1 MPLMHFRRAAG
12 LFSCS
17 ILFALGAL
25 ALTTVILQR
34 TADVSA
40 GYTLAIPADE
50 PTRGLVFSGLATASN
65 GQCPGGY
72 VLPNSGFCT
81 HGPDTAPAGVDVTTG
96 QAPSR
101 ASAQAVPDVACEGDG
116 VSGNRTQVIYAR
128 ASNNPNGD
136 RYGAYLATF
145 RQLSAGVDTIYDAS
159 AAETG
164 GSRRVRFVTD
174 ANCAI
179 TVQNVVLSTSG
190 ADSFDK
196 TISELQAQGYN
207 RGDRK
212 YLVFMDANV
221 LCGIGTF
228 YSDDRP
234 GSENYNNGGIAGYAR
249 VDTPCWEAQAVAH
262 EHMHMLGGVQ
272 NSAPNASGGSHCV
285 DEYDVMCYSDT
296 PNMPTMKYVCPDS
309 AHNDRFDCG
318 HDDYFNT
325 NPTAGSYLATHWN
338 TANNQFLIQ
347 SSTPTATIPQPVAT
361 PLPSPSASPSPSPY
375 GNGPTTSTAAGGFPL
390 TVQRGPGGLITPRS
404 GEIYAAGMIATV
416 QAIPANDYIFT
427 GWLVD
432 GTARGWANPLS
443 LQMDSAHTV
452 SAGFVQRPNF
462 SDVPTSNPAFEAIG
476 QLAARGIIRGYDAT
490 TFGPDDQVLRAQMAA
505 LIARAMAWDREDY
518 GNGFPDQQG
527 VDSTLW
533 RNVGALAHYGVAKG
547 YDDGRG
553 GTYYDPTGQV
563 LHAQT
568 ISFITRA
575 MIAKGYWQLQP
586 VNAGLYG
593 GILNGTGHEAD
604 VATYLHYTRA
614 LGGIPDYP
622 ENGGFASWNQPAS
635 RAWFA
640 RALWLALDSAQGK

>member
-1 MPLMHFRRAAG
+1 MSLISIRRAAG

-17 ILFALGAL
+17 VLLALGAL
-25 ALTTVILQR
+25 ALTTVVLQR
-34 TADVSA
+34 TVAVAA

-50 PTRGLVFSGLATASN
+50 PTHGLVFAGLATASN

-72 VLPNSGFCT
+72 VLPSSGFCT
-81 HGPDTAPAGVDVTTG
+81 HGPDTAPAGVDVPTG
-96 QAPSR
+96 QAP
-101 ASAQAVPDVACEGDG
+101 ALAAAQSVPEVACEGDG
-116 VSGNRTQVIYAR
+116 TSGNRTQVIYAR

-136 RYGAYLATF
+136 RYGAYLATVQ
-145 RQLSAGVDTIYDAS
+145 QLSAGVDGIYDAS

-174 ANCAI
+174 TNCAI
-179 TVQNVVLSTSG
+179 AVLNVVLSTSA
-190 ADSFDK
+190 ADTFDK
-196 TISELQAQGYN
+196 TIGELQAKGFN

-228 YSDDRP
+228 YSDDRA
-234 GSENYNNGGIAGYAR
+234 GGENYNNGGIAGYAR
-249 VDTPCWEAQAVAH
+249 IDTPCWEAQAVAH

-272 NSAPNASGGSHCV
+272 NSAPHSSGGSHCV
-285 DEYDVMCYSDT
+285 DEYDVMCYSDA
-296 PNMPTMKYVCPDS
+296 PNRPTMQYLCNDS
-309 AHNDRFDCG
+309 AHNNRFDCN
-318 HDDYFNT
+318 HDDYFHT
-325 NPTAGSYLATHWN
+325 SPAAGSYLATHWN

-347 SSTPTATIPQPVAT
+347 SSTPTVPAPQPT
-361 PLPSPSASPSPSPY
+361 ASPSPSPQP
-375 GNGPTTSTAAGGFPL
+375 GSGPTISTTAGGYPL
-390 TVQRGPGGLITPRS
+390 TVRIGPGGLITPSS
-404 GEIYAAGMIATV
+404 GKIYAAGTIVTV
-416 QAIPANDYIFT
+416 QATPANGYIFT
-427 GWLVD
+427 GWFVD
-432 GTARGWANPLS
+432 GTTRGWANPLS
-443 LQMDSAHTV
+443 LKMDSSHTV
-452 SAGFVQRPNF
+452 SATFVQRPNF
-462 SDVPTSNPAFEAIG
+462 SDVPTSNPAAEAIG

-533 RNVGALAHYGVAKG
+533 RNVGALAHHGVAKG

-614 LGGIPDYP
+614 LGGLPDYP
-622 ENGGFASWNQPAS
+622 ENGGFASWNQPAT

-640 RALWLALDSAQGK
+640 RALWLALNSAQGGK